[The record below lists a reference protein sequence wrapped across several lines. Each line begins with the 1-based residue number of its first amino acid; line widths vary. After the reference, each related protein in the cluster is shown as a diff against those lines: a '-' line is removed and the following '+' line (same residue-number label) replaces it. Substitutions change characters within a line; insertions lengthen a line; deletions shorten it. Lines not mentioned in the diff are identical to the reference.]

1 MVTDVSLLAAFV
13 AGILSIS
20 SPCVLP
26 LVPIYLAHIAGVSV
40 GESSGVHARAALMK
54 NALAYVAGF
63 SLVFI
68 ALGTA
73 LGAAGS
79 MATALDLVPENRTWL
94 VRVGGLL
101 LIFLGLYQTD
111 LLRVP
116 FLERER
122 RLSLVPGTP
131 GSVSSSFVIG
141 VGFGAGWSPCLGP
154 ILGGILTMAA
164 GQGSI
169 ERATLLLT
177 VYSMGLG
184 VPFLLVAAAFGSA
197 TGILR
202 QINRHLHTVTLV
214 SGAIMLGV
222 GIVMVL
228 GIYQSMFTEIIRV
241 APWTPWEPAI

>member
-26 LVPIYLAHIAGVSV
+26 LVPIYLAHIAGMSV
-40 GESSGVHARAALMK
+40 NETEGHARAALMR
-54 NALAYVAGF
+54 NALAYVTGF

-68 ALGTA
+68 SIGAG

-79 MATALDLVPENRTWL
+79 IATALDLVPENRTWM
-94 VRVGGLL
+94 VRIGGLL
-101 LIFLGLYQTD
+101 LIFLGLYQTNIIQ
-111 LLRVP
+111 VP
-116 FLERER
+116 FLNRER
-122 RLSLVPGTP
+122 RLSLAPGTP

-141 VGFGAGWSPCLGP
+141 VGFGAGWSPCIGP
-154 ILGGILTMAA
+154 ILGGIMIMAA

-177 VYSMGLG
+177 IYTLGLG

-197 TGILR
+197 KGVLR
-202 QINRHLHTVTLV
+202 QVNGHLHTVTLI

-222 GIVMVL
+222 GITMVL
-228 GIYQSMFTEIIRV
+228 GMYEMMFTEIIRV
-241 APWTPWEPAI
+241 APWTPWEPDI

>member
-26 LVPIYLAHIAGVSV
+26 LVPIYLAHIAGVSA
-40 GESSGVHARAALMK
+40 GESTGVHARAALMK

-63 SLVFI
+63 SIVFI

-73 LGAAGS
+73 LGAVGS
-79 MATALDLVPENRTWL
+79 IATALDLVPENRIWM
-94 VRVGGLL
+94 VRIGGLL
-101 LIFLGLYQTD
+101 LIFLGLYQTN
-111 LLRVP
+111 LIRVP
-116 FLERER
+116 FLDRER
-122 RLSLVPGTP
+122 RLSLNAGTP

-141 VGFGAGWSPCLGP
+141 IGFGAGWSPCLGP

-177 VYSMGLG
+177 VYTLGLG

-197 TGILR
+197 TGVLR
-202 QINRHLHTVTLV
+202 QLNRHLHTVTLV
-214 SGAIMLGV
+214 SGAVMLGV

-228 GIYQSMFTEIIRV
+228 GLYQVLFTEIIRV

>member
-26 LVPIYLAHIAGVSV
+26 LVPIYLAHIAGVSA
-40 GESSGVHARAALMK
+40 GEPAGGHARAALMR

-63 SLVFI
+63 SVVFI
-68 ALGTA
+68 AFGA
-73 LGAAGS
+73 AFGAAGT

-94 VRVGGLL
+94 VRIGGVL
-101 LIFLGLYQTD
+101 LIVLGLYQTNVIRIPMLD
-111 LLRVP
+111 
-116 FLERER
+116 RER
-122 RLSLVPGTP
+122 RLSLQSGTP

-141 VGFGAGWSPCLGP
+141 VGFGAGWTPCVGP
-154 ILGGILTMAA
+154 ILGSILTMAA

-177 VYSMGLG
+177 LYTLGLG
-184 VPFLLVAAAFGSA
+184 IPFLVVAATFGSA
-197 TGILR
+197 TGVLR
-202 QINRHLHTVTLV
+202 RINRHLSTVTLV

-228 GIYQSMFTEIIRV
+228 GLYQAMFTEIIRV
-241 APWTPWEPAI
+241 APWTPWEPVI

>member
-1 MVTDVSLLAAFV
+1 MVTDVSLLAAFI

-40 GESSGVHARAALMK
+40 GDSSGGHARAALMR

-79 MATALDLVPENRTWL
+79 VATALDLVPENRVWL
-94 VRVGGLL
+94 VRIGGLL
-101 LIFLGLYQTD
+101 LIVLGLYQTG
-111 LLRVP
+111 LIRMP
-116 FLERER
+116 FLDRER
-122 RLSLVPGTP
+122 RLSLNPGSP

-141 VGFGAGWSPCLGP
+141 LGFGAGWSPCLGP

-169 ERATLLLT
+169 ERASLLLT
-177 VYSMGLG
+177 VYTLGLG
-184 VPFLLVAAAFGSA
+184 VPFLLVAAAFGSS
-197 TGILR
+197 TSILR
-202 QINRHLHTVTLV
+202 KVNRHLRSVTLV

-222 GIVMVL
+222 GVVMVL
-228 GIYQSMFTEIIRV
+228 GLYQVMFTEIIRV

>member
-40 GESSGVHARAALMK
+40 GEPSGGHARAALMR

-63 SLVFI
+63 SVVFI
-68 ALGTA
+68 AFGA
-73 LGAAGS
+73 AFGAAGT
-79 MATALDLVPENRTWL
+79 MAAALDLVPENRIWL
-94 VRVGGLL
+94 VRISGLV
-101 LIFLGLYQTD
+101 LIFVGLYQTN
-111 LLRVP
+111 LIRIP
-116 FLERER
+116 FLDRER
-122 RLSLVPGTP
+122 RLSLNSGTP

-141 VGFGAGWSPCLGP
+141 VGFGAGWSPCVGP

-177 VYSMGLG
+177 VYTIGLG
-184 VPFLLVAAAFGSA
+184 VPFMLVAAAFGTA
-197 TGILR
+197 TGVLR
-202 QINRHLHTVTLV
+202 QVNRHLHTVTLV
-214 SGAIMLGV
+214 SGAVMLGV
-222 GIVMVL
+222 GIIMVL
-228 GIYQSMFTEIIRV
+228 GIYQVMFTEIIRV

>member
-40 GESSGVHARAALMK
+40 GEPSGGHARAALMR

-101 LIFLGLYQTD
+101 LIFLGLYQTNLIRIPVLD
-111 LLRVP
+111 
-116 FLERER
+116 RER
-122 RLSLVPGTP
+122 RLSLNSGTP

-141 VGFGAGWSPCLGP
+141 VGFGAGWSPCVGP

-177 VYSMGLG
+177 VYTLGLG
-184 VPFLLVAAAFGSA
+184 VPFMLVAAAFGTA
-197 TGILR
+197 TGVLR
-202 QINRHLHTVTLV
+202 QVNRHLHTVTLV

-222 GIVMVL
+222 GIIMVL
-228 GIYQSMFTEIIRV
+228 GIYQVMFTEIIRV

>member
-13 AGILSIS
+13 AGVLSIS

-26 LVPIYLAHIAGVSV
+26 LVPIYLAHIAGVSA
-40 GESSGVHARAALMK
+40 GESGGHARAAMMR

-68 ALGTA
+68 SLGAA

-79 MATALDLVPENRTWL
+79 MATALDLVPQNRVWL
-94 VRVGGLL
+94 VRIGGALLIVLGLHQSGLL
-101 LIFLGLYQTD
+101 RI
-111 LLRVP
+111 P
-116 FLERER
+116 FLDRDR
-122 RLSLVPGTP
+122 RLSLTAGAP

-141 VGFGAGWSPCLGP
+141 IGFGAGWSPCLGP
-154 ILGGILTMAA
+154 ILGAILTMAA
-164 GQGSI
+164 GQGSV

-177 VYSMGLG
+177 IYTAGLG

-197 TGILR
+197 TGMLR
-202 QINRHLHTVTLV
+202 RINRHLHTVTLV

-228 GIYQSMFTEIIRV
+228 GMYEAMFTEIIRV

>member
-40 GESSGVHARAALMK
+40 GEPPGGHARAALMK

-101 LIFLGLYQTD
+101 LIFLGLYQTNLIRIPVLD
-111 LLRVP
+111 
-116 FLERER
+116 RER
-122 RLSLVPGTP
+122 RLSLNSGTP

-141 VGFGAGWSPCLGP
+141 VGFGAGWSPCVGP

-177 VYSMGLG
+177 VYTLGLG
-184 VPFLLVAAAFGSA
+184 VPFMLVAAAFGTA
-197 TGILR
+197 TGVLR
-202 QINRHLHTVTLV
+202 QVNRHLHTVTLV

-228 GIYQSMFTEIIRV
+228 GLYQVMFTEIIRV